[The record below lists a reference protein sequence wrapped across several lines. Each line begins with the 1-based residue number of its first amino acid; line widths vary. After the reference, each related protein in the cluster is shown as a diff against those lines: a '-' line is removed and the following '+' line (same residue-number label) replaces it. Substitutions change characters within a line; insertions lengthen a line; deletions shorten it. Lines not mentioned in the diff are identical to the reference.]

1 MRSLFEEPSQDKP
14 AAWHGIHRRS
24 STFAELE
31 LCPSINMK
39 PTSQISRQPGR
50 RAGEESPSRLR
61 SNQPRI
67 DCNFHAPASEIHA
80 TGSSRKL
87 SRPVF
92 APGFRDLSNEFLGAE
107 TKRNYV
113 AEVLFFAI
121 IVGVSTWPI
130 VATLKAMAQFIK

>member
-1 MRSLFEEPSQDKP
+1 MQS
-14 AAWHGIHRRS
+14 A
-24 STFAELE
+24 
-31 LCPSINMK
+31 
-39 PTSQISRQPGR
+39 
-50 RAGEESPSRLR
+50 
-61 SNQPRI
+61 
-67 DCNFHAPASEIHA
+67 
-80 TGSSRKL
+80 GSSRKL

-130 VATLKAMAQFIK
+130 VSMLQAMAQFIK

>member
-1 MRSLFEEPSQDKP
+1 
-14 AAWHGIHRRS
+14 
-24 STFAELE
+24 
-31 LCPSINMK
+31 MK
-39 PTSQISRQPGR
+39 PTSQLSRQPGR

-61 SNQPRI
+61 SNHPRT
-67 DCNFHAPASEIHA
+67 DCNFHASASEIQSA
-80 TGSSRKL
+80 GSSRKL
-87 SRPVF
+87 TRPVF

-130 VATLKAMAQFIK
+130 VSMLQAMAQFIK

>member
-1 MRSLFEEPSQDKP
+1 
-14 AAWHGIHRRS
+14 
-24 STFAELE
+24 
-31 LCPSINMK
+31 MK
-39 PTSQISRQPGR
+39 PKSQISRQPGR
-50 RAGEESPSRLR
+50 LGGER
-61 SNQPRI
+61 SSSQAHSGHPLT
-67 DCNFHAPASEIHA
+67 DYHFHAPGSASQSA
-80 TGSSRKL
+80 GSVRKI

-130 VATLKAMAQFIK
+130 VSMVQAMAEFMK

>member
-1 MRSLFEEPSQDKP
+1 
-14 AAWHGIHRRS
+14 
-24 STFAELE
+24 
-31 LCPSINMK
+31 MK
-39 PTSQISRQPGR
+39 PTSQLSRQPGR
-50 RAGEESPSRLR
+50 CAGEESTSRLR
-61 SNQPRI
+61 SKHPRT
-67 DCNFHAPASEIHA
+67 DCNFHAPASEIQA
-80 TGSSRKL
+80 PGSSRKL

-130 VATLKAMAQFIK
+130 VATLQAMAQFIK